1 MLTCTWDYTGI
12 LLSNL
17 YTRGFRVECSWGFVF
32 SRIFSHFCLGHF
44 KAAWQGDDFPKAAG
58 AHMYIFLALKT

>member
-32 SRIFSHFCLGHF
+32 SAFGALSRTFHGSGKESVESADPAQCI
-44 KAAWQGDDFPKAAG
+44 AARGD
-58 AHMYIFLALKT
+58 TT